1 MRRRRIAI
9 AVPTTDGLDAA
20 AWQIAWAY
28 RCPHSCQCCIHA
40 SPSTTSGPAAPW
52 RCAAAW
58 GAGLLGGALPPVR
71 AGVLGPPACAVWP
84 RPRPV
89 LRSAPRSLRPGLP
102 RACGRSSGRSGR
114 PAPGALCAPASCRV
128 PVPPA
133 GGPWSLRARCPGR
146 GAPAPLRLGLCALR
160 VGPGCAPRGPPSC
173 ASPPGPPRRGPA
185 RLRGAGGGHPLR
197 RAGPRFPAAPA
208 GASGAAPPR
217 GARRGSSAPGGRARR
232 RGLAAPWAAVPP
244 RPAAGALGVL

>member
-1 MRRRRIAI
+1 MQRRGRACSG
-9 AVPTTDGLDAA
+9 GLSL
-20 AWQIAWAY
+20 
-28 RCPHSCQCCIHA
+28 R
-40 SPSTTSGPAAPW
+40 SG
-52 RCAAAW
+52 R
-58 GAGLLGGALPPVR
+58 GFGVR
-71 AGVLGPPACAVWP
+71 PPARSV
-84 RPRPV
+84 PV
-89 LRSAPRSLRPGLP
+89 PV
-102 RACGRSSGRSGR
+102 RSSGRPPARCARASPAPAGAPPAKSGR
-114 PAPGALCAPASCRV
+114 PAPGAVPAPAFYRV

-185 RLRGAGGGHPLR
+185 RLRGASGGPPLR

-217 GARRGSSAPGGRARR
+217 GARRGSSAPGGRPRR
-232 RGLAAPWAAVPP
+232 RGLAAPWTACAAGACRRGRVPLRV
-244 RPAAGALGVL
+244 RPAALWAGPGGQGDQQRSPRSGGSPLHQQAGAACWDD